1 MVFAM
6 LKITGLRKSYSS
18 FSVLKGLNLNLVK
31 GDVYGFLGT
40 NGCGQTTTMNIICNI
55 IPKDEGAIDYE
66 GDDIKIGY
74 LPESPALFGYMNG
87 FEYLNFIGACCD
99 YEGNIKERTA
109 EVLQL
114 TGMYVSAQRYIKGYS
129 RGMIQRIGIA
139 AALYANPDLLILD
152 EPTSALDPE
161 GRAGV
166 IDIISG
172 LAATGSTIILCTHI
186 LADVER
192 VANKVGILRDGVMAV
207 EGTLFDVRKMF
218 GVGNAVTVR
227 SKDAAAT
234 TEVLQE
240 LDIIE
245 RVEAEYYGDITAFAK
260 DGVNEAELFYKT
272 VTTLAGKQIV
282 PEGVWFR
289 RLSLEQI
296 YLGINSGQ
304 LLPRSQQSGGGY
316 TS

>member
-1 MVFAM
+1 M
-6 LKITGLRKSYSS
+6 LKITGLTKSYSG
-18 FSVLKGLNLNLVK
+18 FSVLRGLNLSIAK

-40 NGCGQTTTMNIICNI
+40 NGCGKTTTMNIICNI
-55 IPKDEGAIDYE
+55 ITKDEGVIDFE
-66 GDDIKIGY
+66 GENIKIGY

-109 EVLQL
+109 EVLHL
-114 TGMYVSAQRYIKGYS
+114 TGMFDSAKRYIKGYS

-166 IDIISG
+166 IDIIGG
-172 LAATGSTIILCTHI
+172 LAASGSTIILCTHI
-186 LADVER
+186 LTDVER
-192 VANKVGILRDGVMAV
+192 VANKVGILRNGVMAV
-207 EGTLFDVRKMF
+207 EGGLFDVKKMF
-218 GVGNAVTVR
+218 GTGNAVTVR
-227 SKDAAAT
+227 SQDAAAT
-234 TEVLQE
+234 TAVLQE
-240 LDIIE
+240 LDVVE
-245 RVEAEYYGDITAFAK
+245 RVESEYYGDVTAFAK
-260 DGVNEAELFYKT
+260 DGVSEADLFYKV
-272 VTTLAGKQIV
+272 VTTLAHKQIV

-296 YLGINSGQ
+296 YLGINSGH
-304 LLPRSQQSGGGY
+304 LLPY
-316 TS
+316 PAYNFTP